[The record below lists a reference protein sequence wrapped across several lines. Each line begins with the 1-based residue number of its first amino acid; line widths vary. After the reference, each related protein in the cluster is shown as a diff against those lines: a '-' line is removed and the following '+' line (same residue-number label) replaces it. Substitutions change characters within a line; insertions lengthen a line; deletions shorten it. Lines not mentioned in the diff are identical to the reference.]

1 MGLIFLLYA
10 LFATS
15 FPISKML
22 LTYTPPIFL
31 TAIRMIIAG
40 SCLLAYQLLYKKR
53 KLTIDP
59 KNIWLYIQIILFGI
73 YITYILRFWGLRD
86 LSPSKTAF
94 LFNMAPFFSALYS
107 YFFLKEY
114 MTRKQW
120 LGLAIGFIGLIP
132 ILISS
137 SKCNLSI
144 GDFFC
149 MSWPELAILAA
160 VASHS
165 YSWILMRSLVK
176 DKSHSP
182 ATINGICMTIGG
194 VMALITSLFAENIP
208 HIDNMGTFI
217 TLLLAVIIIS
227 NIICHNLY
235 GHLLRRYTATFLSL
249 AGFLGPLLTTL
260 YGWILATIAPGL
272 SALHET
278 ITWHFYAS
286 VFIVFIGLYLFY
298 QDELSVSTSEEDY
311 TI

>member
-1 MGLIFLLYA
+1 
-10 LFATS
+10 
-15 FPISKML
+15 ML
-22 LTYTPPIFL
+22 LTYTSPIFL

-40 SCLLAYQLLYKKR
+40 SFLLVYQLVYMKR

-59 KNIWLYIQIILFGI
+59 KNFWLYAQIIFFGI
-73 YITYILRFWGLRD
+73 YITYILRFWGLQH

-94 LFNMAPFFSALYS
+94 LFNMSPFFSALYS
-107 YFFLKEY
+107 YFLLNEF

-120 LGLAIGFIGLIP
+120 AGLAIGFVGLIP
-132 ILISS
+132 ILINSNACEVS
-137 SKCNLSI
+137 MTE
-144 GDFFC
+144 FFC
-149 MSWPELAILAA
+149 MSWAELAVLAA
-160 VASHS
+160 VAAHS
-165 YSWILMRSLVK
+165 YSWIIMRSLVK

-194 VMALITSLFAENIP
+194 IMALATSLFVENIP
-208 HIDNMGTFI
+208 HIEHMGTFI
-217 TLLLAVIIIS
+217 SLLLAVIIIS

-260 YGWILATIAPGL
+260 YGWILTHISTGLAP
-272 SALHET
+272 LHET
-278 ITWHFYAS
+278 ITWHFYVS

-298 QDELSVSTSEEDY
+298 QDELRVITSEEDY